1 MICYWRNTALVILIS
16 CAVYSA
22 SAQRNLV
29 TECAHRKDHRVIEIC
44 RLAAEQN
51 ADDPK
56 VLKLLAKTLIEHGA
70 FAEASEVQGTIA
82 QLRPDDWA
90 AQYDYAGTL
99 GFVRRY
105 QDAIIPIRRAIALRP
120 NYIPSYQAAALIFTM
135 MGRHADAAVQ
145 TRKAAELGSAVA
157 MFDMVR
163 YYVEGLGVEKSDA
176 EAFRWTKQA
185 AESGHL
191 LAMREMIEIF
201 LEGRYGQIP
210 NDTEAINWATRHRAA
225 KEIR

>member
-1 MICYWRNTALVILIS
+1 MTHSWQNAVLVLLIS
-16 CAVYSA
+16 CAMHSA
-22 SAQRNLV
+22 SAQSNLV
-29 TECAHRKDHRVIEIC
+29 TECAQRKDHRAIEIC

-82 QLRPDDWA
+82 QLRPNDWA

-105 QDAIIPIRRAIALRP
+105 NDAIAPIKRAIALRP
-120 NYIPSYQAAALIFTM
+120 DHIPSYQSAALIFTM
-135 MGRHADAAVQ
+135 MGRHAEAVPQ
-145 TRKAAELGSAVA
+145 TRKAAELGSSVA

-163 YYVEGLGVEKSDA
+163 YYAEGLGVEKSDA

-185 AESGHL
+185 AENGHL

-201 LEGRYGQIP
+201 LEGRYGQAP
-210 NDTEAINWATRHRAA
+210 NDTKAVNWATRHRAA
-225 KEIR
+225 KGNR